1 MFEFLKVALPITLL
15 VFGDYVFTNR
25 ENVRFALQC
34 AQNKWLRRNELR

>member
-1 MFEFLKVALPITLL
+1 MIESVLIITLL
-15 VFGDYVFTNR
+15 VGDYVFTNR

>member
-1 MFEFLKVALPITLL
+1 MVELIIAILL
-15 VFGDYVFTNR
+15 IGDYICINR